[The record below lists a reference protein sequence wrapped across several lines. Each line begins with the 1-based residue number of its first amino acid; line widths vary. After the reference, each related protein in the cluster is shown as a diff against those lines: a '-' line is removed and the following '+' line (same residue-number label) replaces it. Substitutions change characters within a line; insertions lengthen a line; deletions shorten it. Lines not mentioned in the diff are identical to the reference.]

1 MTRAVAHDSDVLGRA
16 VARAKS
22 MTVSKEA
29 KEASCIVHL
38 RQSKAW
44 RDMIGL
50 SRAGSWLRSCSR
62 TGVVYEAAALDINRC
77 PFLVYSWRIYLP
89 KLEINLNVCIVAFV

>member
-44 RDMIGL
+44 RGHDRIVT
-50 SRAGSWLRSCSR
+50 CSQL
-62 TGVVYEAAALDINRC
+62 VAMLFPNR
-77 PFLVYSWRIYLP
+77 RGI
-89 KLEINLNVCIVAFV
+89 